1 VGKIVV
7 CTMLSIDGYTEGP
20 GGDVMAMPMDAAF
33 AEHNTDR
40 ARTASSF
47 LFGATTYRGALTY
60 WPQQHDNPDASPLD
74 HYIAKRYAEG
84 IPITVV
90 SDTLTADDTGPWR
103 EQTTIVRRAD
113 SHEAVARLRA
123 QDGDALIFGS
133 QTLWTDLL
141 AHGLVDEL
149 HLMIGPKI
157 VAGDHRAFDG
167 VAETDLRAHR
177 RADLGRV
184 GQRGAQLRVGQV
196 AAMSTWT
203 MFAPACPAGWPSSA
217 RNRTRRSSSRPRSS
231 TGPSTTSPHW

>member
-1 VGKIVV
+1 MGKIVV
-7 CTMLSIDGYTEGP
+7 CTMLSVDGYTEGP

-47 LFGATTYRGALTY
+47 LFGGTTYRGALTY

-74 HYIAKRYAEG
+74 YYIAKRYAEG

-103 EQTTIVRRAD
+103 DQTTIVRRAD
-113 SHEAVARLRA
+113 SHEAVARLRE

-157 VAGDHRAFDG
+157 VAGDQHAFEG
-167 VAETDLRAHR
+167 VAGTDLRLIGVR
-177 RADLGRV
+177 TWGGSDNVVLSYGLG
-184 GQRGAQLRVGQV
+184 G
-196 AAMSTWT
+196 S
-203 MFAPACPAGWPSSA
+203 
-217 RNRTRRSSSRPRSS
+217 PR
-231 TGPSTTSPHW
+231 